1 MKWVEALKIWNQKK
15 GGPWCVPRK
24 GSEEHAEVMKIVR
37 GEKMKASESSA
48 HAASGGGGSS
58 RAAMEE
64 QITSKAKKSIRKEQV
79 KSFLRRALEKQR
91 AKKPKSV
98 APQVTEVESRKA
110 LGYWLWHE
118 EDTYPI
124 KKFTMSNYFMS
135 GVIEITNPVIVQQM
149 SAIENKEIKHSSLFN
164 EITLV
169 LKGNRL
175 VAIVKDKTSGEKS
188 EDKFRKIL
196 NDYGRDRLM
205 EGKI

>member
-37 GEKMKASESSA
+37 GEKLRASEASA
-48 HAASGGGGSS
+48 HAARAGGGSS
-58 RAAMEE
+58 KAAMEE

-98 APQVTEVESRKA
+98 APQVSEVESRKA
-110 LGYWLWHE
+110 LGYWLHHE
-118 EDTYPI
+118 EDTYSI
-124 KKFTMSNYFMS
+124 KKFTMSKYFMS
-135 GVIEITNPVIVQQM
+135 GVIEVSNPAVVQQM
-149 SAIENKEIKHSSLFN
+149 SALDNKEIKHSNLFN
-164 EITLV
+164 EITLAV
-169 LKGNRL
+169 KGNRI
-175 VAIVKDKTSGEKS
+175 VALVKDKTSDEKS